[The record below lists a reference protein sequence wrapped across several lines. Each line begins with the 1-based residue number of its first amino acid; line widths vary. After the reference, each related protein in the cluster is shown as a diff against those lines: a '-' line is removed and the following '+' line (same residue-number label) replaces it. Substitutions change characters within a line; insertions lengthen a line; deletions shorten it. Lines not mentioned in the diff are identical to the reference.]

1 MHRILENNLEN
12 FSNDKYLVQTCSQA
26 KSSGIKLLEV
36 HGIEKS
42 LNPNLRPEKQ
52 HTFPN
57 KGNLER
63 LHIGQGR
70 ARSKRKK
77 PDPINQAINRPSN
90 LSQEIPGR
98 TKIETRKT
106 NSMHT
111 TNNAVNNNPFI
122 PDVPFHPDLLLRPKH
137 PIKQNL
143 TPEQNSQN
151 EQNINPNINFDFKEN
166 SPFQEG
172 IMSETFQRP
181 DKSFFQNPKELGDI
195 IDKGNFIHKYLPK
208 QTDIDKM
215 LEVIQRKVLKG
226 THLPME
232 IKEIQAGYLCSPY
245 FKDLYLYLSQN
256 KIPSLKSAIKKLEAL
271 AEIYVLLDSLLFKIS
286 SEKES
291 AVLAILETCADKI
304 ITLYHKS
311 LFAGHQG
318 VIKTYLTIS
327 DKFFIPN
334 LIHYLRSYIKG
345 CHLCQLSCNDK
356 PPSRHLQT
364 RINPNLYTNV
374 KIKYGS

>member
-1 MHRILENNLEN
+1 M
-12 FSNDKYLVQTCSQA
+12 
-26 KSSGIKLLEV
+26 
-36 HGIEKS
+36 
-42 LNPNLRPEKQ
+42 NPKLRPEKQ
-52 HTFPN
+52 HTFP
-57 KGNLER
+57 KQGNLER

-70 ARSKRKK
+70 ARSKMKK

-90 LSQEIPGR
+90 LSQEIPGI

-106 NSMHT
+106 NRVHT
-111 TNNAVNNNPFI
+111 TNNVVNNNPFI
-122 PDVPFHPDLLLRPKH
+122 PDVPFHPDLLLRPKQ
-137 PIKQNL
+137 PIKQNI
-143 TPEQNSQN
+143 THKQNSQN
-151 EQNINPNINFDFKEN
+151 EQNISPNINLNLKEN

-172 IMSETFQRP
+172 IMSETFQRLH
-181 DKSFFQNPKELGDI
+181 KSFFQNPKELGDLI
-195 IDKGNFIHKYLPK
+195 NKGNFIHKYLPK
-208 QTDIDKM
+208 QMDIDKI
-215 LEVIQRKVLKG
+215 LEVIQRKVLRG

-232 IKEIQAGYLCSPY
+232 IKEIQEGYLCGPY

-256 KIPSLKSAIKKLEAL
+256 KVPSLKSAIRKLEAL
-271 AEIYVLLDSLLFKIS
+271 AERYVLLDSLLFKIS
-286 SEKES
+286 LEKES
-291 AVLAILETCADKI
+291 AVLAIPKTCADKI

-334 LIHYLRSYIKG
+334 VIHYLRSYIKG

-364 RINPNLYTNV
+364 RINPNYVLMS
-374 KIKYGS
+374 GLSMDL